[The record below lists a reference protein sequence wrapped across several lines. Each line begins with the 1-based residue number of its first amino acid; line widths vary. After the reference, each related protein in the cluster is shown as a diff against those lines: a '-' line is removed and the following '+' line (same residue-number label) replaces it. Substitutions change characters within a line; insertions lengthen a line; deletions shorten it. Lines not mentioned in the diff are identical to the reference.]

1 MTAPFECEV
10 RFLIPD
16 IEAFRAR
23 LRTLGASGEERYAFT
38 DHYFRPTH
46 WSWDARTH
54 ALRVREWREPVRES
68 ELLLTRIEVVRAGG
82 LTCKRSLLP
91 DGKLRLHHGTVEDC
105 ASVCEALGFTRWM
118 DVVKSECGICDLPG
132 LGKAIYERV
141 EDLGWTSE
149 VEVEGTD
156 PAAALARIREKLA
169 SLGVPADV
177 ATDTPLA
184 VLVAERLGLLP
195 ASSR

>member
-1 MTAPFECEV
+1 V

-23 LRTLGASGEERYAFT
+23 LRVLGASSEERYAFT
-38 DHYFRPTH
+38 DHYVRPTH

-54 ALRVREWREPVRES
+54 ALRVREWQEPVRES
-68 ELLLTRIEVVRAGG
+68 ELLLTRIEIVHAGG

-91 DGKLRLHHGTVEDC
+91 DGKLRLHHGTVQEC
-105 ASVCEALGFTRWM
+105 MRVCEILGFTRWL
-118 DVVKSECGICDLPG
+118 DVVKSQCGICDLPG
-132 LGKAIYERV
+132 LGKAIYEHV
-141 EDLGWTSE
+141 EGLGWASE

-156 PAAALARIREKLA
+156 PAAALARIRDKLA
-169 SLGVPADV
+169 SLGVPAAA
-177 ATDTPLA
+177 ATDTPMA

-195 ASSR
+195 ASTR